1 MKINKTK
8 LIISLFIILL
18 PMLVGLILWNVLP
31 DVMDT
36 HWGISG
42 QVDGRGGKIVP
53 VIVLP
58 LIMLITH
65 LICMLITVK
74 DNSNKNQ
81 TSKALGI
88 IYWICPGLSL
98 YTSAI
103 IYALNFGLKFN
114 AAVITFIP
122 IGILFIAVGN
132 YMPKC
137 RRNLTLGVKLSW
149 TLSSEANWN
158 ATHRLAGKVWVAG
171 GVVLLLAAFIPYE
184 WVLTVM
190 FSVIAVMVIVP
201 TVYSYLFYKRELAQG
216 KTEKV
221 QPMSRHYGKK
231 TMIAVRVTVGAILVF
246 VVIVLF
252 MGSVSVEYLNDGIK
266 VKATLWGSRT
276 IEYTDIDNVEYKNTN
291 KAGAKLNGVNSL
303 RYNAGIFQN
312 TALGMHDRYAYT
324 KADSSV
330 VIYELDG
337 DIIVISLTT
346 DEQNRELYDTLLAQI
361 GGGKQ

>member
-8 LIISLFIILL
+8 IIISSLIILL
-18 PMLVGLILWNVLP
+18 PMLVGLILWNLLP

-36 HWGISG
+36 HWGASG
-42 QVDGRGGKIVP
+42 QVDGRGGKIIP
-53 VIVLP
+53 VVVLP
-58 LIMLITH
+58 LIMLVTH
-65 LICMLITVK
+65 LTCMLITIK
-74 DNSNKNQ
+74 ENSNKNQ
-81 TSKALGI
+81 NPKPMGI

-122 IGILFIAVGN
+122 IGALFIVIGN

-137 RRNLTLGVKLSW
+137 RQNRTLGVKLSW
-149 TLSSEANWN
+149 TLGSEANWN

-171 GVVLLLAAFIPYE
+171 GIVMLLAAFIPYE
-184 WVLTVM
+184 WVLV
-190 FSVIAVMVIVP
+190 VMVSGIALMVIIP
-201 TVYSYLFYKRELAQG
+201 VVYSYWFYKRELAQG

-221 QPMSRHYGKK
+221 EPLSRHYGKK

-246 VVIVLF
+246 VVLVLF
-252 MGSVSVEYLNDGIK
+252 MGSVSVEYLDDGLN
-266 VKATLWGSRT
+266 VKATLWGGRT
-276 IEYTDIDNVEYKNTN
+276 VEYSDIDRVEYRDDN
-291 KAGAKLNGVNSL
+291 KAGAKLNGINSL
-303 RYNAGIFQN
+303 RYNAGMFQN
-312 TALGMHDRYAYT
+312 TALGLHDRYAYT

-337 DIIVISLTT
+337 DIIAISLKT
-346 DEQNRELYDTLLAQI
+346 EEENREMYDTILTGI
-361 GGGKQ
+361 GGGRQ